1 MSEIPVTGTGTQDLW
16 PVIERLA
23 VSFARR
29 DDERGVSAEE
39 QWTLQVLK
47 IGEEFGEAAQAVIGA
62 RGTNPRKGYSHGW
75 PDVQAEVA
83 DTAITAL
90 VTLARMRPDDAAE
103 YLARQLAAKSATF
116 LPGRQQPPSPGDRT
130 EPEAHR

>member
-1 MSEIPVTGTGTQDLW
+1 MSEFPVTGTRTQDLW
-16 PVIERLA
+16 PLIERLA
-23 VSFARR
+23 ESFARR

-90 VTLARMRPDDAAE
+90 VALARMRPDDAAD
-103 YLARQLAAKSATF
+103 YLARHLRAKSERF
-116 LPGRQQPPSPGDRT
+116 LPGRQQPSPDERPDPS
-130 EPEAHR
+130 AHR

>member
-1 MSEIPVTGTGTQDLW
+1 MSEIPATGTGTQDLW
-16 PVIERLA
+16 PVIQRLA
-23 VSFARR
+23 ASFARR

-90 VTLARMRPDDAAE
+90 VALARMRPEDAAA
-103 YLARQLAAKSATF
+103 YLARQLASKSAKF
-116 LPGRQQPPSPGDRT
+116 LPGPQQPPLDDRP
-130 EPEAHR
+130 EPETHR

>member
-1 MSEIPVTGTGTQDLW
+1 MSEFPVTGTRTQDLW
-16 PVIERLA
+16 PLIERLA
-23 VSFARR
+23 ASFARR

-75 PDVQAEVA
+75 QDVQAEVA
-83 DTAITAL
+83 DTAVTAL
-90 VTLARMRPDDAAE
+90 VALARMRPDDAAE
-103 YLARQLAAKSATF
+103 YLAGHLRAKSARF
-116 LPGRQQPPSPGDRT
+116 LPGPQQPSPDDR
-130 EPEAHR
+130 PDPAARR